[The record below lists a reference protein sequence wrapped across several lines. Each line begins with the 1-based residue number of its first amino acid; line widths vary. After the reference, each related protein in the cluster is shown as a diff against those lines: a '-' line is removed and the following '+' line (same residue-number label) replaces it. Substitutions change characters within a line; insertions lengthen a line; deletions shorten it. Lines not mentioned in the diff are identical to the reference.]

1 MQSCSGSAKRVD
13 VCDLSDEDLAALVLL
28 ERLYTPVAWRITGVQ
43 GVTRPE
49 TCILAGTLT

>member
-1 MQSCSGSAKRVD
+1 MD